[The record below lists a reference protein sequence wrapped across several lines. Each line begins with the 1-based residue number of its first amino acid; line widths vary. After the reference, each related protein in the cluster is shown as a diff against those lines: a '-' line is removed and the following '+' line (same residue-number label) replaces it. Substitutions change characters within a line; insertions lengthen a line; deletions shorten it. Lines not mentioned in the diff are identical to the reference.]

1 MAAENK
7 FLVHLNLNGNEIR
20 NVVLQ
25 NLSSAPEVETG
36 TNIGRMYYDTTEK
49 TPKIFNGTEWISF
62 GNTGGGG
69 EFEDT
74 NTTYSFS
81 IIEKNANGNKE
92 IYLHWENSDK
102 ESGDILIVTID
113 GEVSDTSTNPIQNKI
128 IKNYVD
134 TTAGTT
140 LASAKEYA
148 DGLVT
153 KAMNYKGTITLSSGL
168 PTESV
173 KIGDTYKVAEAG
185 TYAGQAAKV
194 GDIFIASSTT
204 PTWDYIPSGDE
215 TEVIV
220 YTATNPTLTATSG
233 GVCEWSITTT
243 AASKNSIQSVAVY
256 ENSTNEQVYPNI
268 TISGNTNPTI
278 KITIGAAVGTTIT
291 ANTYTARYIY

>member
-36 TNIGRMYYDTTEK
+36 TNIGRMYYDTTEQ
-49 TPKIFNGTEWISF
+49 TPKIFNGTEWVSF
-62 GNTGGGG
+62 GGSGV
-69 EFEDT
+69 DT

-81 IIEKNANGNKE
+81 VTEKDTDGNKE
-92 IYLHWENSDK
+92 KYFHWEDSEGN
-102 ESGDILIVTID
+102 SGDILIVTID
-113 GEVSDTSTNPIQNKI
+113 GAVSDTSTNPIQNKI
-128 IKNYVD
+128 IKSYVD
-134 TTAGTT
+134 TTAEST

-148 DGLVT
+148 EGLVT

-168 PTESV
+168 PTENV

-185 TYAGQAAKV
+185 TYANQAAKV

-220 YTATNPTLTATSG
+220 YSSTNPILTATSG
-233 GVCEWSITTT
+233 GICEWSITTT

-268 TISGNTNPTI
+268 TISGDSNPTI
-278 KITIGAAVGTTIT
+278 KITIGAASSTTISE
-291 ANTYTARYIY
+291 NTYTARYIY

>member
-20 NVVLQ
+20 NVILQ
-25 NLSSAPEVETG
+25 NLSGAPEVETG

-49 TPKIFNGTEWISF
+49 TPKIFNGTEWVSF
-62 GNTGGGG
+62 GGGG
-69 EFEDT
+69 EFVDT
-74 NTTYSFS
+74 NTTYTFK
-81 IIEKNANGNKE
+81 IIEKGANGNKE
-92 IYLHWENSDK
+92 KYLHWEDSDK
-102 ESGDILIVTID
+102 KSGDILIVTID
-113 GEVSDTSTNPIQNKI
+113 GAVSDESTNPIQNKI
-128 IKNYVD
+128 IKAYVD
-134 TTAGTT
+134 TTAETT
-140 LASAKEYA
+140 LTSAKKYA
-148 DGLVT
+148 EDLVT

-185 TYAGQAAKV
+185 TYAGQAAKI
-194 GDIFIASSTT
+194 GDIFIAASTT

-243 AASKNSIQSVAVY
+243 AASKNAIHSVAVY
-256 ENSTNEQVYPNI
+256 ENSTGEQVYPNI
-268 TISGNTNPTI
+268 TISGDSNPTI
-278 KITIGAAVGTTIT
+278 KITIGAASGTTIT
-291 ANTYTARYIY
+291 ENTYTARYIY

>member
-20 NVVLQ
+20 NGVLQ

-69 EFEDT
+69 GGSVDTDTDTQFTYTFERTDLVQSTTKRGFHLKITQHKDVYNLGEKTGETVDT
-74 NTTYSFS
+74 VVFD
-81 IIEKNANGNKE
+81 E
-92 IYLHWENSDK
+92 
-102 ESGDILIVTID
+102 DILTTDLQEVYNYID
-113 GEVSDTSTNPIQNKI
+113 TKISTLQGM
-128 IKNYVD
+128 
-134 TTAGTT
+134 T
-140 LASAKEYA
+140 
-148 DGLVT
+148 
-153 KAMNYKGTITLSSGL
+153 YKGTVTSTAGL
-168 PTESV
+168 PSTNV

-185 TYAGQAAKV
+185 TYAGQAAKI

-220 YTATNPTLTATSG
+220 YTATNPTLTATSS
-233 GVCEWSITTT
+233 GVCEWSISTT
-243 AASKNSIQSVAVY
+243 AASKNAIQSVAVY
-256 ENSTNEQVYPNI
+256 ENSTGEQVYPNI
-268 TISGNTNPTI
+268 TITGVSNPTI
-278 KITIGAAVGTTIT
+278 KITIGAAVGTTISE
-291 ANTYTARYIY
+291 NTYTARYIY

>member
-20 NVVLQ
+20 NVILQ

-36 TNIGRMYYDTTEK
+36 TNIGRMYYDTTEL
-49 TPKIFNGTEWISF
+49 TPKIFNGTEWVSF
-62 GNTGGGG
+62 GGSDV
-69 EFEDT
+69 DT

-81 IIEKNANGNKE
+81 ITEKDVNSNKE
-92 IYLHWENSDK
+92 KYLHWEDSDGK
-102 ESGDILIVTID
+102 SGDILIVTID
-113 GEVSDTSTNPIQNKI
+113 GSVSNTSTNPIQNKI
-128 IKNYVD
+128 IKSYVD
-134 TTAGTT
+134 TTAEST

-153 KAMNYKGTITLSSGL
+153 RAMNYKGTITLSSGL
-168 PTESV
+168 PTENV

-185 TYAGQAAKV
+185 SYAGQTAKI

-215 TEVIV
+215 SNVIV
-220 YTATNPTLTATSG
+220 YTATNPTLTATSS

-243 AASKNSIQSVAVY
+243 AATKNSIQSVAVY
-256 ENSTNEQVYPNI
+256 ENLTNEQVYPNI
-268 TISGNTNPTI
+268 TISGESNPMI
-278 KITIGAAVGTTIT
+278 KITIGAATGTTIT

>member
-20 NVVLQ
+20 NVILQ

-49 TPKIFNGTEWISF
+49 TPKIFNGTEWVSF
-62 GNTGGGG
+62 SGGG
-69 EFEDT
+69 EFVDT
-74 NTTYSFS
+74 NTTYTFEPHEN
-81 IIEKNANGNKE
+81 ILENGNIEKYLRWKDSNGKN
-92 IYLHWENSDK
+92 
-102 ESGDILIVTID
+102 GDVLIVTVD
-113 GEVSDTSTNPIQNKI
+113 GAVSDTSTNPIQNKI
-128 IKNYVD
+128 IKAYVD
-134 TTAGTT
+134 TTAEST

-153 KAMNYKGTITLSSGL
+153 KAMNYKGTITNSSGL
-168 PTESV
+168 PTSNV

-215 TEVIV
+215 TETII
-220 YTATNPTLTATSG
+220 YSSTNPLLTATSG
-233 GVCEWSITTT
+233 GVCEWSISTT
-243 AASKNSIQSVAVY
+243 AASKNAIHSVAVY
-256 ENSTNEQVYPNI
+256 ENSTDEQVYPNI
-268 TISGNTNPTI
+268 IITGASNPTI
-278 KITIGAAVGTTIT
+278 KITIGAAVGTTISE
-291 ANTYTARYIY
+291 NTYTARYIY

>member
-20 NVVLQ
+20 DVVLQ
-25 NLSSAPEVETG
+25 NLGSAPKVETG

-49 TPKIFNGTEWISF
+49 TPKIFNGDKWVSF
-62 GNTGGGG
+62 GGSGK
-69 EFEDT
+69 DT
-74 NTTYSFS
+74 NTTYSFNVT
-81 IIEKNANGNKE
+81 EKNANGNKE
-92 IYLHWENSDK
+92 KYFHWENSDG
-102 ESGDILIVTID
+102 ERGDILIVTID
-113 GEVSDTSTNPIQNKI
+113 GVVSDTSTNPIQNKI

-168 PTESV
+168 PTQSV

-185 TYAGQAAKV
+185 TYAGQAAKI

-233 GVCEWSITTT
+233 GICEWSITTT

-268 TISGNTNPTI
+268 TISGDTNPTI
-278 KITIGAAVGTTIT
+278 KITIGAAVGTTIN

>member
-20 NVVLQ
+20 NVILQ

-36 TNIGRMYYDTTEK
+36 TNIGRMYYDTTEL
-49 TPKIFNGTEWISF
+49 TPKIFNGTEWVSF
-62 GNTGGGG
+62 GGS
-69 EFEDT
+69 EDT

-81 IIEKNANGNKE
+81 ITEKNADGNKE
-92 IYLHWENSDK
+92 KYFHWEDSDGK
-102 ESGDILIVTID
+102 SGDILIVTID
-113 GEVSDTSTNPIQNKI
+113 GTVSSTSTNPIQNKI
-128 IKNYVD
+128 IKAYVD
-134 TTAGTT
+134 TTAEST

-153 KAMNYKGTITLSSGL
+153 RAMNYKGTISRSSGL
-168 PTESV
+168 PTENV

-185 TYAGQAAKV
+185 TYASQTAKV
-194 GDIFIASSTT
+194 GDIFIASSAT

-215 TEVIV
+215 SNVIV

-233 GVCEWSITTT
+233 GVCEWSITTV

-268 TISGNTNPTI
+268 TISGTSNPTI
-278 KITIGAAVGTTIT
+278 KITIGASVGTTIN